1 MKKRLISLL
10 LTVVMLVSLFSG
22 FTISAS
28 ADANVATVSLSS
40 GDTVVGLCQKYGID
54 YYTYKNLIMTLNG
67 VTDESQFSK
76 LPVGAKVVLPVS
88 NAAAAALAGG
98 SSSVTGGNTT
108 GGTNGSGLTTGTVID
123 LPTGDHVAYYLV
135 TYTVQKGETIGTIYA
150 NMGLSYKTYQNQIV
164 KLNNLKSINSVQAGQ
179 TLVLP
184 TTSPGLANTTYTT
197 IMAHTMRSGESAYNI
212 ICGSYALDYNSNLRK
227 LQALNNRDNMGL
239 FRIGETLYIPVPGV
253 VNSNTNVN
261 GGTGNNGG
269 SNTSGSI
276 NNSGY
281 FNLVSQNA
289 ENGSFDLQVS
299 GKSVKTASAG
309 QTVNVVCSPETGYA
323 VDSIKVV
330 KVGDAATAV
339 TVSNSSFVMPSYSVT
354 VSVTFKKAVQS
365 DIKIDTPS
373 NGSVAVMVNNQR
385 VDKAYAGAQVEVK
398 TTPATGFILDN
409 VRVTYNDYRDTV
421 AVENG
426 KFTMPNFPVTVSASF
441 KVDPDYKPSMGNNI
455 YTDISNGKIVTKV
468 GTTEVTRAKTGET
481 VTIDVKPDENY
492 TVESL
497 TVYYDDFNK
506 TAELDKNS
514 FIMPAEPVTIVAV
527 VKPTSQAVF
536 AIKKIDNSEGTL
548 KTYVD
553 DKEVDTEKVGQK
565 VVVKGTSSKAFYNYI
580 ITVTK
585 TGDSS
590 TVVYHGDAGE
600 FTMPDYP
607 VTVSAKFYIYHNVV
621 LDTNNGTN
629 GWYNVTAAI
638 NGQAVS
644 RVGAGVEL
652 KVNIWGV
659 KSGMSAGDIIVTYAD
674 GSKHTIVDGN
684 SFIMPDCDIKVTV
697 NFTQNGKIV
706 ANNPTV
712 DGVVKA
718 NRGNSYTLI
727 GNTLRDN
734 ENKPVTVNAGK
745 GNNVTVVPS
754 CAIGFKLDKISV
766 SYTDKNGAH
775 NDTVNKNPLT
785 GNYQFT
791 MPEATGDVQ
800 LNVSFKEIPSY
811 KISLN
816 YGENNKDLSMG
827 SAVIMTALGAVESA
841 AEDAVIDIR
850 LYPANGYQI
859 DKSKVKVSWTSEDG
873 TASGNID
880 CSILSYYGILSFKMP
895 KLADIKVSDYS
906 VTVDV
911 SNAFVDMNHKIALAP
926 VDKAEDGLAKG
937 IIKISVNDVIYD
949 ENTIGDQKFP
959 EGTKITVISESR
971 DGFALDKTEP
981 ILVMRSDSTKV
992 PVTEVSDTRYTF
1004 RMPLDSVTVSAS
1016 YSTATYG
1023 ITKVESEHG
1032 SFTVPL
1038 QGNWRSAVEIT
1049 DIVPELGYKL
1059 EGLYITY
1066 TSNMG
1071 EYRERVKLDG
1081 SMIGP
1086 FEGLPKSDVVV
1097 EAVFVPA
1104 DNALTI
1110 NYSYSGE
1117 TSKESSYKVD
1127 LTYDEVKVDIAR
1139 GTDKDT
1145 VAAIPTGKTVVVSR
1159 NTANMDTR
1167 FEISDVWGTLSDGKD
1182 TVPVTVEKKNGQFYF
1197 TMPFVEGKTF
1207 DLNVRFARVDN
1218 DSTYTLVS
1226 NIVNGTAS
1234 HPQQVVKGADADVY
1248 ITPAAGYEL
1257 PESVEVKYTDID
1269 GNTKTATVT
1278 GVAASDGATRYT
1290 VEKTLIGDNI
1300 DLSKPVT
1307 VTASCK
1313 AITYTINADGWGATV
1328 DGAPSAFAAKGQ
1340 KVVATLP
1347 AVPAGMKYEG
1357 VAVKD
1362 GDGNT
1367 VAESAEMTVE
1377 FIMPASNVTLEVKAS
1392 YLTGAIAADFDA
1404 ASGEVVL
1411 TVNDAPA
1418 AVVKLGDTVKVSV
1431 TPAED
1436 KVVDKVVL
1444 VDNDTAAKSEMTE
1457 KDGVYT
1463 ATIPVGGH
1471 NYTVIVTFKAAEK
1484 AAKLNYKY
1492 NLADIDGEAT
1502 DYFDIVEGEDGITF
1516 TPKADSTKNIE
1527 IKSVSY
1533 YPVVEA
1539 VASEGTEGDKAE
1551 AEPIKVEPTKN
1562 DDGSY
1567 VIKLEKAV
1575 ATDNPIVI
1583 GAVEVAAKETN
1594 P

>member
-1 MKKRLISLL
+1 
-10 LTVVMLVSLFSG
+10 
-22 FTISAS
+22 
-28 ADANVATVSLSS
+28 
-40 GDTVVGLCQKYGID
+40 
-54 YYTYKNLIMTLNG
+54 
-67 VTDESQFSK
+67 
-76 LPVGAKVVLPVS
+76 
-88 NAAAAALAGG
+88 
-98 SSSVTGGNTT
+98 
-108 GGTNGSGLTTGTVID
+108 
-123 LPTGDHVAYYLV
+123 
-135 TYTVQKGETIGTIYA
+135 
-150 NMGLSYKTYQNQIV
+150 
-164 KLNNLKSINSVQAGQ
+164 
-179 TLVLP
+179 
-184 TTSPGLANTTYTT
+184 
-197 IMAHTMRSGESAYNI
+197 
-212 ICGSYALDYNSNLRK
+212 
-227 LQALNNRDNMGL
+227 
-239 FRIGETLYIPVPGV
+239 
-253 VNSNTNVN
+253 
-261 GGTGNNGG
+261 
-269 SNTSGSI
+269 
-276 NNSGY
+276 
-281 FNLVSQNA
+281 
-289 ENGSFDLQVS
+289 
-299 GKSVKTASAG
+299 
-309 QTVNVVCSPETGYA
+309 
-323 VDSIKVV
+323 
-330 KVGDAATAV
+330 
-339 TVSNSSFVMPSYSVT
+339 
-354 VSVTFKKAVQS
+354 
-365 DIKIDTPS
+365 
-373 NGSVAVMVNNQR
+373 
-385 VDKAYAGAQVEVK
+385 
-398 TTPATGFILDN
+398 
-409 VRVTYNDYRDTV
+409 
-421 AVENG
+421 
-426 KFTMPNFPVTVSASF
+426 
-441 KVDPDYKPSMGNNI
+441 
-455 YTDISNGKIVTKV
+455 
-468 GTTEVTRAKTGET
+468 
-481 VTIDVKPDENY
+481 
-492 TVESL
+492 
-497 TVYYDDFNK
+497 
-506 TAELDKNS
+506 
-514 FIMPAEPVTIVAV
+514 MPAEPVTIVAV

-553 DKEVDTEKVGQK
+553 DKEVDTAKVGQK

-754 CAIGFKLDKISV
+754 CAIGFELDKISV

-1471 NYTVIVTFKAAEK
+1471 NYTVIVTFAPETKAK
-1484 AAKLNYKY
+1484 TAKLNYKY
-1492 NLADIDGEAT
+1492 DLADIDGEAT
-1502 DYFDIVEGEDGITF
+1502 DYFDIVEGEDSITF

-1533 YPVVEA
+1533 YPVAEA
-1539 VASEGTEGDKAE
+1539 AVGEGTEGVEAE
-1551 AEPIKVEPTKN
+1551 TEPIKVEPTKN

-1575 ATDNPIVI
+1575 ATGNPIVI
-1583 GAVEVAAKETN
+1583 GAEVTAKETN